1 MAKRFAVRVV
11 VCLAAACF
19 ACCLAAARQG
29 TTDAK
34 QAATSKQ
41 DAADANRKVTVKQD
55 AATANQDVA
64 GKPAA
69 KTKSGASVK
78 QNAGVKKDA
87 AGKTDSTGKP
97 GAAAKTPVKV
107 RTVSAAVVFT
117 VGTEFIDSVKVACPD
132 LRSEKLQDCFA
143 GEMKKAKATAAA
155 VEFSKQL
162 GEPGFVRD
170 FKAAGPVDIAYVL
183 YPYRANENQ
192 SWLLVNG
199 QPAMIDVDNQK
210 MITVDAV
217 RRTATYAALAQAH
230 RQISV
235 WPGDRGGTEYPDV
248 EMGVKGGVHILV
260 NYRLRE
266 QCHSCPVWG
275 HAWYSFEFD
284 PQGKFGGTKLIGMSV
299 IRAKPAVVRVPNK
312 TVTTSVGEEVTI
324 ALPVK
329 PAAAESEWMLAK
341 GLDTMKVRLI
351 EHSHVAPPTA
361 RGGAGTDEL
370 WKFAALGAGTTE
382 IEFQRVGEKTG
393 KTVKFKVVVRG
404 IGTRKTE

>member
-19 ACCLAAARQG
+19 ACFQVEARQG

-41 DAADANRKVTVKQD
+41 DAAGANQNVTAKQE
-55 AATANQDVA
+55 AATANQDAA

-78 QNAGVKKDA
+78 KDA
-87 AGKTDSTGKP
+87 AGKTDTTGKP

-107 RTVSAAVVFT
+107 GAVSAAVVFT
-117 VGTEFIDSVKVACPD
+117 GGTEFIDAVKVACPD

-143 GEMKKAKATAAA
+143 GEMKKAKATAAS

-217 RRTATYAALAQAH
+217 RRTATYAAQAQAH

-235 WPGDRGGTEYPDV
+235 WPGDRSGTEYPDV

-284 PQGKFGGTKLIGMSV
+284 PQGRFGGTKLIRMSV
-299 IRAKPAVVRVPNK
+299 VRANAATVRGPNK

-341 GLDTMKVRLI
+341 GLDTAKVRLI

-361 RGGAGTDEL
+361 KGGAGTDEL

-382 IEFQRVGEKTG
+382 IEFQRVGEKPG